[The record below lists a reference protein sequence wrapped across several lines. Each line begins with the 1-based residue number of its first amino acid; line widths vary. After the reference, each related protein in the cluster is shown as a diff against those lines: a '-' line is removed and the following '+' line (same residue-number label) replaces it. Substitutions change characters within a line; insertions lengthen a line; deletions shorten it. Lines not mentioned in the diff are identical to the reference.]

1 MYNVHLGGPLP
12 DNTTTPVGSI
22 RPKMPL
28 YTTERWFFFAAISSF
43 VCGTFFAGA
52 AGFPHWVTHCGLT
65 SQPAD
70 LSGHPGL
77 SLSCFEEQLDIFA
90 VGQICS

>member
-1 MYNVHLGGPLP
+1 MGGPLP

-65 SQPAD
+65 SQLAD